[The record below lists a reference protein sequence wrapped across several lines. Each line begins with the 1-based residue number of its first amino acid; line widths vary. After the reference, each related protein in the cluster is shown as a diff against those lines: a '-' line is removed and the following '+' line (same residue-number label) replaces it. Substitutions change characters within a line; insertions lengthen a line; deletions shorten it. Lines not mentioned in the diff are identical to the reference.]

1 MIPRCASASRK
12 APMTVSFGIPVT
24 RGSNALYAQASAAP
38 TRGECASPCGHRFDG
53 GAGGVDGGAGGVD
66 GAAGGGE
73 GVRMGARGVRMGGEE
88 GAERYA
94 GTVERFAGSADRY
107 AGTVDR

>member
-1 MIPRCASASRK
+1 
-12 APMTVSFGIPVT
+12 
-24 RGSNALYAQASAAP
+24 
-38 TRGECASPCGHRFDG
+38 
-53 GAGGVDGGAGGVD
+53 
-66 GAAGGGE
+66 
-73 GVRMGARGVRMGGEE
+73 MGARGVRMGGEE